1 MKKDK
6 RLHIRIDEDLQK
18 KIKEQANKENRTL
31 SNYVI
36 NLIIRDLKKDT
47 K

>member
-1 MKKDK
+1 MSKDK
-6 RLHIRIDEDLQK
+6 RLQMRISADLQK
-18 KIKEQANKENRTL
+18 KIKIKAESENRTL

-36 NLIIRDLKKDT
+36 ILIIRDLQKDA